1 MRSSP
6 ALLNSVT
13 YRRDLGRALQWAI
26 EDAGRYLSADLTD
39 RLVPRGQVEADRELL
54 AALLTLRD
62 PGPVPTAA
70 ARAIDALMT
79 AEVRERGVVEAEDL
93 PRIADSGPLAHVA
106 LWQGDIT
113 RLRIGGVV
121 NAANSAMLGCRTPG
135 HSCIDNAI
143 HAASGPELR
152 NACAEHMRRRRTPEP
167 TGTATIT
174 PAFNLPAAA
183 VIHTV
188 GPIVTGRQ
196 PTAEDA
202 RLLASCYRAC
212 LDAAERA
219 GLDSI
224 ALCSVSTGVFGYPI
238 EQAAAVALNAVTQWL
253 GGPDG
258 RGMFIVF
265 DTFSPRDT
273 EVYRELLTSARAQR
287 SKETI

>member
-1 MRSSP
+1 MGRSSS
-6 ALLNSVT
+6 LLNSGT

-26 EDAGRYLSADLTD
+26 EDARRYLSADLTD
-39 RLVPRGQVEADRELL
+39 RLVPQGQVEADRELL
-54 AALLTLRD
+54 ATLLTLRD
-62 PGPVPTAA
+62 PGPLPAA
-70 ARAIDALMT
+70 AAQAIDALLT
-79 AEVRERGVVEAEDL
+79 AEIRERGVVEAEDL
-93 PRIADSGPLAHVA
+93 PRVADRGPLAHVA

-152 NACAEHMRRRRTPEP
+152 NACAEHMRRQGAPEP

-174 PAFNLPAAA
+174 PAFNLPASA

-188 GPIVTGRQ
+188 GPIVAGRQ

-202 RLLASCYRAC
+202 RLLASCYHAC

-238 EQAAAVALNAVTQWL
+238 EKAAAVALSAVTQWL
-253 GGPDG
+253 GASSG
-258 RGMFIVF
+258 RDMLIVF

-273 EVYRELLTSARAQR
+273 EVYRELLTGAQAQPF
-287 SKETI
+287 KETI

>member
-1 MRSSP
+1 MGYSSSP
-6 ALLNSVT
+6 LDSAT
-13 YRRDLGRALQWAI
+13 YRRDLDRALHWAI
-26 EDAGRYLSADLTD
+26 EDAGRYLSADLVD
-39 RLVPRGQVEADRELL
+39 RLVPRGRVEADRELL

-62 PGPVPTAA
+62 PGPVPAAA
-70 ARAIDALMT
+70 ARAIDALLT

-93 PRIADSGPLAHVA
+93 PRVADRGPLARVA

-121 NAANSAMLGCRTPG
+121 NAANSEMLGCRIPG
-135 HSCIDNAI
+135 HPCIDNAI

-152 NACAEHMRRRRTPEP
+152 NACAEHMRRQGAPEP

-188 GPIVTGRQ
+188 GPIVAGRR

-202 RLLASCYRAC
+202 RLLASCYRSC

-219 GLDSI
+219 GLEGI
-224 ALCSVSTGVFGYPI
+224 ALCCVSTGVFGYPI
-238 EQAAAVALNAVTQWL
+238 EQAAAVALSAVTQWL
-253 GGPDG
+253 GASSG
-258 RGMFIVF
+258 RDMLIVL
-265 DTFSPRDT
+265 DTFSQRDT
-273 EVYRELLTSARAQR
+273 EVYRELLTSAQAQLL
-287 SKETI
+287 KETP